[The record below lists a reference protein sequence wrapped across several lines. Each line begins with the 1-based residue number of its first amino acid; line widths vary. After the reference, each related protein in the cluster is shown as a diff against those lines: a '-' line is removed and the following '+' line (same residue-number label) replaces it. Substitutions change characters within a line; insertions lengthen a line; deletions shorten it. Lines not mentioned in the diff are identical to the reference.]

1 MKSARPPR
9 SLDEL
14 TLDSKFNIQEL
25 ISRESLEELLR
36 SLHELFGVSLR
47 VFATDGALFA
57 EAGPPSPLQAYL
69 SSLPGGRRIVR
80 ETVEIVKAAVP
91 DSSGDLRLQGSTGEQ
106 YGMVALT
113 YDGRTLGRAV
123 IGPYWLA
130 SDKSLPASLVK
141 CDPLI
146 DAARLEQ
153 AWSELPRSDAAS
165 IARLLQHGRST
176 LDLVLFSGHR
186 ALLASNMHV
195 ASVQESYRELSEK
208 SATLQTAYERLK
220 ELDRLKSNF
229 LATVSHELRTPL
241 TSIIGYSEMLVA
253 GIAGDINDEQRDFIG
268 TIHDKGEQLLELIKG
283 LLDLTKLESGTLNL
297 HKQDALVLPILK
309 DIVHTLTPTARN
321 KGVILSATGD
331 AAIPTLW
338 GDAARLRQVFL
349 NLTENAI
356 KFTPEGGNVTLSA
369 QMAHVEL
376 PPDEEGPA
384 IVLRGIKRPM
394 VEVRVSDTGIG
405 IPETERPRV
414 FDAFY
419 QVDSSSTREQ
429 GGTGLGLS
437 IVKRLVDAHD
447 GTVSIEENL
456 PSGTVFIVRIPCKRL
471 SFIGSV

>member
-1 MKSARPPR
+1 MTSVRPPR

-14 TLDSKFNIQEL
+14 TLEAKFSIQEL
-25 ISRESLEELLR
+25 ISRQCFEDLLSSLL
-36 SLHELFGVSLR
+36 ELFGVSLR

-57 EAGPPSPLQAYL
+57 EAGPASPLQAYL
-69 SSLPGGRRIVR
+69 GSLPGGRRLVR
-80 ETVEIVKAAVP
+80 ETVESVKTAAP
-91 DSSGDLRLQGSTGEQ
+91 DVDGDLHLQCSTGER
-106 YGMVALT
+106 YAVIALS
-113 YDGRTLGRAV
+113 YDGRPLGRAV
-123 IGPYWLA
+123 MGPYVRDEA
-130 SDKSLPASLVK
+130 LPLLLTT
-141 CDPLI
+141 CDPSVS
-146 DAARLEQ
+146 AERLEQ
-153 AWSELPRSDAAS
+153 IWRELPRSDEAAVV
-165 IARLLQHGRST
+165 RLLRHLRSM
-176 LDLVLFSGHR
+176 LGLILFSGHR
-186 ALLASNMHV
+186 ALLASSMHV
-195 ASVQESYRELSEK
+195 ASVQESFRELSEK

-297 HKQDALVLPILK
+297 HKLDTAILPILK

-331 AAIPTLW
+331 AGIPTLW

-356 KFTPEGGNVTLSA
+356 KFTQPGGHVTLSA
-369 QMAHVEL
+369 QITHVEL
-376 PPDEEGPA
+376 PADEEGPA
-384 IVLRGIKRPM
+384 IVLRGVKRPM
-394 VEVRVSDTGIG
+394 VEVRVADTGIG
-405 IPETERPRV
+405 IPESERSRV

-447 GTVSIEENL
+447 GTVNIEGND
-456 PSGTVFIVRIPCKRL
+456 PRGAVFVVRIPCKRL
-471 SFIGSV
+471 SFVG

>member
-1 MKSARPPR
+1 MKSAQPPR

-14 TLDSKFNIQEL
+14 TLDAKFSMQEL
-25 ISRESLEELLR
+25 ISRESFEDLLR
-36 SLHELFGVSLR
+36 SLHDLFRVSLR
-47 VFATDGALFA
+47 VFATDGVLFA
-57 EAGPPSPLQAYL
+57 EAGPASPLQTYL
-69 SSLPGGRRIVR
+69 GSLPGGRRAVR
-80 ETVEIVKAAVP
+80 ETVESVKTAAP
-91 DSSGDLRLQGSTGEQ
+91 DSDSEFRLNCSTGER
-106 YGMVALT
+106 YAVIAMN
-113 YDGRTLGRAV
+113 YDGRRLGRAV
-123 IGPYWLA
+123 VGPYLLA
-130 SDKSLPASLVK
+130 SDDALPEAIAK

-146 DAARLEQ
+146 DRDRLQ
-153 AWSELPRSDAAS
+153 RAWRELPRSEDASLTQLLRHLRS
-165 IARLLQHGRST
+165 ILGLI
-176 LDLVLFSGHR
+176 LFSGHR
-186 ALLASNMHV
+186 ALLASSMHV
-195 ASVQESYRELSEK
+195 ASVQESFRELSEK
-208 SATLQTAYERLK
+208 SATLQIAYERLK

-297 HKQDALVLPILK
+297 HKLDTPILPIIK

-321 KGVILSATGD
+321 KGVILSASGD
-331 AAIPTLW
+331 AGMPTLW

-356 KFTPEGGNVTLSA
+356 KFTPPGGHVTLFA
-369 QMAHVEL
+369 QVTHVEL
-376 PPDEEGPA
+376 PVDDEGPA
-384 IVLRGIKRPM
+384 IVLRGVKRPM
-394 VEVRVSDTGIG
+394 IEVRVADTGIG

-447 GTVSIEENL
+447 GTVEIEENI
-456 PSGTVFIVRIPCKRL
+456 PRGAVFVVRIPCKRL
-471 SFIGSV
+471 SFFG

>member
-1 MKSARPPR
+1 MTSARPPR

-14 TLDSKFNIQEL
+14 TLDTKFSIQEL
-25 ISRESLEELLR
+25 ISRQSFDDLLSSLR
-36 SLHELFGVSLR
+36 DLFGVSLR

-57 EAGPPSPLQAYL
+57 EAGPASPLQVYL
-69 SSLPGGRRIVR
+69 GSLPGGRRLVR
-80 ETVEIVKAAVP
+80 ETVESVKTAVP
-91 DSSGDLRLQGSTGEQ
+91 EAEAALHLQGSTGER
-106 YGMVALT
+106 YTVIALS
-113 YDGRTLGRAV
+113 YDGRALGRAV
-123 IGPYWLA
+123 IGPYLR
-130 SDKSLPASLVK
+130 DEGLPQSLIK
-141 CDPLI
+141 CDPLVSN
-146 DAARLEQ
+146 DRLEQ
-153 AWSELPRSDAAS
+153 VWREVPRSDEAG
-165 IARLLQHGRST
+165 IMRLVRHLRSM
-176 LDLVLFSGHR
+176 LGLILFCGHR
-186 ALLASNMHV
+186 ALLASNMHM
-195 ASVQESYRELSEK
+195 ASVQESFRELSEK

-297 HKQDALVLPILK
+297 HKLDTPILPILK

-331 AAIPTLW
+331 AGIPTLW

-356 KFTPEGGNVTLSA
+356 KFTPSGGHVTLSA
-369 QMAHVEL
+369 QITHVEL
-376 PPDEEGPA
+376 PADEDGPA
-384 IVLRGIKRPM
+384 IVLRGVKRPM
-394 VEVRVSDTGIG
+394 VEVRIADTGIG
-405 IPETERPRV
+405 IPESERSRV

-447 GTVSIEENL
+447 GTVSIEGND
-456 PSGTVFIVRIPCKRL
+456 PRGAVFVVRIPCKRL
-471 SFIGSV
+471 SFVG

>member
-1 MKSARPPR
+1 MLGSACKSSLVGSPSRICCKAYMTSLECHCGFLQRTARCLPKPDRHRHYKPTWVHCLGVAGPSATRWKASKSA
-9 SLDEL
+9 
-14 TLDSKFNIQEL
+14 
-25 ISRESLEELLR
+25 
-36 SLHELFGVSLR
+36 
-47 VFATDGALFA
+47 
-57 EAGPPSPLQAYL
+57 SPN
-69 SSLPGGRRIVR
+69 SDDDI
-80 ETVEIVKAAVP
+80 
-91 DSSGDLRLQGSTGEQ
+91 RLQGGTGER
-106 YGMVALT
+106 YVVIALR
-113 YDGRTLGRAV
+113 YDGRPLGRAV
-123 IGPYWLA
+123 IGPYLLLA
-130 SDKSLPASLVK
+130 DDTYPQALAK

-146 DAARLEQ
+146 VSDRIDQ
-153 AWSELPRSDAAS
+153 AWRQLPRSKDIGITQLLRHLRS
-165 IARLLQHGRST
+165 ILG
-176 LDLVLFSGHR
+176 LVLFSGHR

-195 ASVQESYRELSEK
+195 ASIQESYRELSDK

-297 HKQDALVLPILK
+297 HKLDTPILPILK

-331 AAIPTLW
+331 AGIPTLW

-356 KFTPEGGNVTLSA
+356 KFTPRDGHVTLSA
-369 QMAHVEL
+369 QITHVEL
-376 PPDEEGPA
+376 PMDDEGPA
-384 IVLRGIKRPM
+384 IVLRGVKRPM
-394 VEVRVSDTGIG
+394 IEVRVADTGIG

-447 GTVSIEENL
+447 GTVEIEQNV
-456 PSGTVFIVRIPCKRL
+456 PRGAVFVVRIPCKRL
-471 SFIGSV
+471 SFFG

>member
-1 MKSARPPR
+1 VTSVRPPR

-14 TLDSKFNIQEL
+14 TLDGRFNIQEL
-25 ISRESLEELLR
+25 VSRELLGELLR
-36 SLHELFGVSLR
+36 NLLELFGVPLR
-47 VFATDGALFA
+47 VFATDGTLVA
-57 EAGPPSPLQAYL
+57 EAGSPSPLQAYL
-69 SSLPGGRRIVR
+69 GLLPGGRRLVR
-80 ETVEIVKAAVP
+80 ETVEAVKGAYPEAE
-91 DSSGDLRLQGSTGEQ
+91 GDLRLVCSTGER
-106 YGMVALT
+106 YAVLALS
-113 YDGRTLGRAV
+113 YDGRSLGRAV
-123 IGPYWLA
+123 IGPYLRA
-130 SDKSLPASLVK
+130 MNESLPRVLTE
-141 CDPLI
+141 CDPVV
-146 DAARLEQ
+146 AKERLEQ
-153 AWSELPRSDAAS
+153 HWQELARCDEVGMV
-165 IARLLQHGRST
+165 RLLTHLRSM
-176 LDLVLFSGHR
+176 LGLVLFSGHR
-186 ALLASNMHV
+186 ALLASNMHL
-195 ASVQESYRELSEK
+195 ASVQESFRELTEK

-253 GIAGDINDEQRDFIG
+253 GIAGDINDEQRDFIS

-297 HKQDALVLPILK
+297 HKLDIPILPILK
-309 DIVHTLTPTARN
+309 DIVHTLTPTART

-331 AAIPTLW
+331 AGIPSLW

-356 KFTPEGGNVTLSA
+356 KFTPSGGHVTLSA
-369 QMAHVEL
+369 QITHVEL
-376 PPDEEGPA
+376 PVDEEGPA
-384 IVLRGIKRPM
+384 IVLRGVKRPM
-394 VEVRVSDTGIG
+394 VEVRVADTGIG

-447 GTVSIEENL
+447 GTVEIEGNE
-456 PSGTVFIVRIPCKRL
+456 PCGTVFVVRIPCKRL
-471 SFIGSV
+471 SFVG

>member
-241 TSIIGYSEMLVA
+241 TSIIGYSEMLAEGLA
-253 GIAGDINDEQRDFIG
+253 GEMTAEQREFVQ
-268 TIHDKGEQLLELIKG
+268 TIRDKGEQLLQLIKG
-283 LLDLTKLESGTLNL
+283 LLDLSKLESGTMSLRKSQTDIL
-297 HKQDALVLPILK
+297 TVLR
-309 DIVHTLTPTARN
+309 DVSQTMTPTARKTEVEIVVEVEN
-321 KGVILSATGD
+321 GLPLIWAD
-331 AAIPTLW
+331 AE
-338 GDAARLRQVFL
+338 RLRQVFL

-356 KFTPEGGNVTLSA
+356 KFTPPGGKVTLS
-369 QMAHVEL
+369 
-376 PPDEEGPA
+376 
-384 IVLRGIKRPM
+384 
-394 VEVRVSDTGIG
+394 
-405 IPETERPRV
+405 
-414 FDAFY
+414 
-419 QVDSSSTREQ
+419 
-429 GGTGLGLS
+429 
-437 IVKRLVDAHD
+437 
-447 GTVSIEENL
+447 
-456 PSGTVFIVRIPCKRL
+456 
-471 SFIGSV
+471 